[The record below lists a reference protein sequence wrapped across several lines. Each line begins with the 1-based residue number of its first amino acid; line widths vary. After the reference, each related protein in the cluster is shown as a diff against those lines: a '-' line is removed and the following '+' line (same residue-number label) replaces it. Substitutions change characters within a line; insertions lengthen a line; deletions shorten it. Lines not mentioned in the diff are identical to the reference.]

1 VLVDKVPA
9 IVIVAKDILQDID
22 DKICIFVKNE
32 HCFEARP
39 VTVGR
44 SNERKVEIVSGIR
57 PGEKIVTKNSFRLK
71 AELEKAAGG
80 GHAGHGHAH

>member
-1 VLVDKVPA
+1 MDKVSA
-9 IVIVAKDILQDID
+9 KIAVTKDILQDVD
-22 DKICIFVKNE
+22 DNICVFLKNE

-44 SNERKVEIVSGIR
+44 SNDKYVEILSGIS

-71 AELEKAAGG
+71 AELEKASGG
-80 GHAGHGHAH
+80 GHAGHVH